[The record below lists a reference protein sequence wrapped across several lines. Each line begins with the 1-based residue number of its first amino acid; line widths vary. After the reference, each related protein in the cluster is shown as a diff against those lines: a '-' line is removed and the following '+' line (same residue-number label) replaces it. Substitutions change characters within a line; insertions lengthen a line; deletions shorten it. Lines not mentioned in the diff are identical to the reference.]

1 MFDCRMPSTNAYT
14 DVETLRPF
22 VEDGLYS
29 FGLPFESGT
38 VDCLLDVQVSVLY
51 RSIIYD
57 ISKIVRERIQKLNI
71 SQSCARRDVRSH
83 RIEITRFLRLV
94 LGFARS
100 RENALDESVSMI
112 KHCLPKPIEP
122 LRKFG
127 WKCVYEK
134 EGKGH
139 EVLHGLFEW
148 HWLILLIAK
157 ESTELAVACNK
168 ENDAPAAKKHK
179 LALFEKHYREL
190 VVHMLEVVFYQF
202 TINTIEDAFRESPF
216 LCECVKKL
224 WLGMMSLA
232 ENTDGAVDFW
242 KILWDSMPAVLA
254 DRKDGFLFKIW
265 VINGLAQFYDIK
277 VHQDAKTIPLV
288 KLAPNHTIIDDF
300 LKELVQADCR
310 EEHMRTCLILL
321 KPIITGLWPMRYE
334 PVVIL
339 WDFFA
344 VRLNSSFRLK
354 NETLST
360 MACISPSIAAF
371 IEEANT
377 LAAPD
382 STLDSLDYRTNSFRM
397 FLIILASITRFFT
410 KQANKRNVQIVCNRI
425 FLKLG
430 PKKYENMTE
439 QGVYNHGLLL
449 LTMLAATSFEEDY
462 PRVSKQMQM
471 VRLVDETSLL
481 PTDAI
486 VQRAATATQAHMA
499 VLVLLGNSKTFDK
512 TAHICVL
519 LQHIENAH
527 KKYGYRL
534 QSALNVAA
542 EGTVLLL
549 EKSASK
555 GLYHR
560 GESKLIAG
568 WITKYLQACSDTG
581 WHKLLDAIACAMQNQ
596 TASCDDL
603 GKAVKE
609 HLHSFV
615 KERFSKK
622 RPAPPCVP
630 RVAAQLT
637 IFSAKCMDSLVFN
650 SMISNFLHCPTA
662 HSDQVLNYLKE
673 ITKCPTIMV
682 LLDEPTVIR
691 QWLKMG
697 LFYGREEL
705 LEFSRVV
712 NGLREFKC
720 LCEIPEYDLFE
731 NPNEVPVKLF
741 FTYVGKRFR
750 EVDGAMQMEMKI
762 KLHKI
767 FQHFDK
773 WIPEPSGIVR
783 QRILSVLVLAL
794 KECSQALYI
803 QSNSSCLYHLAF
815 QHYFLPFSVLTDRNV
830 TTEMIEDMAKVWHK
844 VMEVLGSMEYS
855 RNQITGD
862 HVINMLTKW
871 TPQFAKLPDETA
883 ALRPLLLF
891 FCARNEE
898 LVLFAMPRC
907 IATYVELKRCLPQPN
922 ARPVM
927 QMLHRLLTALVQRA
941 DHGKTA
947 LFIRVAGLQIVT
959 HAFMCNETFPTRA
972 LAMETVYA
980 MLTSTDGPSNIVRQ
994 EMRTALG
1001 AFTRKNLGMAAEAY
1015 FTFLC
1020 RLVNRNPRFIHSLL
1034 DMIREELAIAERLR
1048 GQGVDKFLR
1057 NWMVRLERVI
1067 DATCNEHK
1075 TGS

>member
-1 MFDCRMPSTNAYT
+1 
-14 DVETLRPF
+14 
-22 VEDGLYS
+22 
-29 FGLPFESGT
+29 
-38 VDCLLDVQVSVLY
+38 
-51 RSIIYD
+51 
-57 ISKIVRERIQKLNI
+57 
-71 SQSCARRDVRSH
+71 
-83 RIEITRFLRLV
+83 
-94 LGFARS
+94 
-100 RENALDESVSMI
+100 
-112 KHCLPKPIEP
+112 
-122 LRKFG
+122 
-127 WKCVYEK
+127 
-134 EGKGH
+134 
-139 EVLHGLFEW
+139 
-148 HWLILLIAK
+148 
-157 ESTELAVACNK
+157 
-168 ENDAPAAKKHK
+168 
-179 LALFEKHYREL
+179 
-190 VVHMLEVVFYQF
+190 
-202 TINTIEDAFRESPF
+202 
-216 LCECVKKL
+216 
-224 WLGMMSLA
+224 MMSLA

-288 KLAPNHTIIDDF
+288 KLAPDHTIIDDF

-499 VLVLLGNSKTFDK
+499 VLVLL
-512 TAHICVL
+512 
-519 LQHIENAH
+519 
-527 KKYGYRL
+527 
-534 QSALNVAA
+534 
-542 EGTVLLL
+542 
-549 EKSASK
+549 
-555 GLYHR
+555 
-560 GESKLIAG
+560 
-568 WITKYLQACSDTG
+568 
-581 WHKLLDAIACAMQNQ
+581 
-596 TASCDDL
+596 
-603 GKAVKE
+603 
-609 HLHSFV
+609 
-615 KERFSKK
+615 
-622 RPAPPCVP
+622 
-630 RVAAQLT
+630 
-637 IFSAKCMDSLVFN
+637 VFN

-662 HSDQVLNYLKE
+662 HSDQVLHYLKE